1 MKQMVLIALLA
12 VAFPLVAFANSV
24 DFSNLPGT
32 LALLGTGVSWLGCC
46 GSQKEI
52 MHGKIQAATVTAH
65 TEIAVFCA

>member
-1 MKQMVLIALLA
+1 MKQIALIALLA

-32 LALLGTGVSWLGCC
+32 LALLGTGVSRLGCC